1 MSLSSGVQIG
11 EYTERLSKNNTLP
24 KVTIPL
30 ENLYEKDEGSQYQ
43 EVTLEKGNTVQNIYN
58 HLQPN
63 NGANN
68 PHLSI
73 HKEDRC
79 VEPLYHTLAFAEI
92 ENTIDGNS
100 VENPPDAGRNLLDDI
115 SPNTPD
121 AETTHIQDDE
131 TPNLMCKT
139 TEKLAEKIEADE
151 ESEELKGKSNI
162 ENTYFVLQKKE

>member
-11 EYTERLSKNNTLP
+11 DYTERLSKNNTLP

-73 HKEDRC
+73 HKEDRF

-115 SPNTPD
+115 SPNNPD